1 MSNGRKRMDVQRK
14 THPQRHC
21 TIGHCSKEIRKGFE
35 WTICREFM
43 SLVKSGKTP
52 SVNCPY
58 YRH

>member
-1 MSNGRKRMDVQRK
+1 MSNGRKRKDVQRK
-14 THPQRHC
+14 AHPQRHC
-21 TIGHCSKEIRKGFE
+21 TEGHCSKEIRKGFE
-35 WTICREFM
+35 WAMCREFM